1 MLEGRDAIG
10 SFSDPMFIKMISRGR
25 RPALFAVFA
34 FLTVASTVHVASAA
48 SDDRNRPPR
57 ASAAEVVK
65 IEERRT
71 ALFQVMLDHPDNL
84 DAAFEYAALSS
95 QVGDLEGAIGTLE
108 RMLIFAPGLPRLQLE
123 LGVLY
128 FRLGAY
134 EAARGY
140 FEAAVAAPNV
150 PNEVRQKVATYL
162 EAIDQKSDGIGFSG
176 SYTIGTR
183 YQTNANG
190 GPTSSLVNLRGLNYE
205 LSEDARSSPDVNLFA
220 SGEFRSVFDLPAQ
233 GVEFKLNGQGH
244 TEFYRDRSD
253 LNLGLIEVTAGPSFD
268 LNRFGLEGYSLDLYG
283 VGAGAIL
290 SGEPFLGSYGA
301 GALLGARPST
311 DVYYGLRGEYR
322 RETFYNS
329 DDHPTMAEK
338 SGDRFQVQMAAT
350 YRLSPSISAGLAG
363 IADRFNAETAYNTYW
378 QLGGVAGLSF
388 DYASP
393 VDALPGAWNLA
404 LSSQLSRR
412 VYDKADPMISTDSQ
426 ETIKWGV
433 NLIQTIP
440 IETDL
445 AAQLQAGYQH
455 AWSNYDTSKSDN
467 FFLSIGLKKVF

>member
-1 MLEGRDAIG
+1 MLEEREDIG
-10 SFSDPMFIKMISRGR
+10 SFSDLMFIKSNSQAGHPVFI
-25 RPALFAVFA
+25 AVLA
-34 FLTVASTVHVASAA
+34 VLMATSAVHVAIAA
-48 SDDRNRPPR
+48 PPDHNRPPR
-57 ASAAEVVK
+57 ASAEDVVK
-65 IEERRT
+65 IEQRRT

-95 QVGDLEGAIGTLE
+95 QVGDLEGAIATLE

-140 FEAAVAAPNV
+140 FDAAVAV
-150 PNEVRQKVATYL
+150 PGVPEEVRQKVASYVA
-162 EAIDQKSDGIGFSG
+162 AIDQKSDGIGLAG
-176 SYTIGTR
+176 SYTIGAR

-190 GPTSSLVNLRGLNYE
+190 GPTSALVTLRGLSYE
-205 LSEDARSSPDVNLFA
+205 LSDDARRSPDANLFA
-220 SGEFRSVFDLPAQ
+220 SGEVRSTFDLPAQ
-233 GVEFKLNGQGH
+233 GVEFKLNGQAQ

-253 LNLGLIEVTAGPSFD
+253 LNLGLVEITAGPSFD
-268 LNRFGLEGYSLDLYG
+268 LNRFGLDGYSLDLYG
-283 VGAGAIL
+283 VGAGALL
-290 SGEPFLGSYGA
+290 SGEPFLASYGA
-301 GALLGARPST
+301 GALLGARPTT

-338 SGDRFQVQMAAT
+338 SGDRFQLQMAAT
-350 YRLSPSISAGLAG
+350 YRLNPSVSVGIAG
-363 IADRFNAETAYNTYW
+363 IADRFEAETAYNTYW
-378 QLGGVAGLSF
+378 QVGGVAGFSV

-393 VDALPGAWNLA
+393 VDALPGAWNFA

-412 VYDKADPMISTDSQ
+412 FYDEADPMISTDSQ
-426 ETIKWGV
+426 DTTKWAV

-440 IETDL
+440 IKADL

-455 AWSNYDTSKSDN
+455 AWSNYDTSESDN